1 MRVASL
7 INKITDETTQVKNK
21 YTKMYLKYI
30 YFMISIQQIHLHRN
44 VLQNTQQL
52 YFYYTNLVY
61 SGSVKLEQ
69 LMLCLMHFNCAEVV
83 LKSN

>member
-1 MRVASL
+1 MRVAYL

-30 YFMISIQQIHLHRN
+30 YFMLSIQQMHLHMY

-69 LMLCLMHFNCAEVV
+69 LMLCLMFFNCAEVV

>member
-1 MRVASL
+1 MGVASL
-7 INKITDETTQVKNK
+7 INKITDKTTQVKNK

-30 YFMISIQQIHLHRN
+30 YFMMSIQQIHLHRN

-83 LKSN
+83 KSN

>member
-1 MRVASL
+1 M
-7 INKITDETTQVKNK
+7 KQPKWKK

-30 YFMISIQQIHLHRN
+30 YFMMGIQQIHLHRN
-44 VLQNTQQL
+44 VLQKTQQL

-83 LKSN
+83 KSN

>member
-1 MRVASL
+1 MRVAYL

-30 YFMISIQQIHLHRN
+30 YFMISIQQIHLHMY

-61 SGSVKLEQ
+61 SGSAKLEQ
-69 LMLCLMHFNCAEVV
+69 LILCLMHCNCAEVV
-83 LKSN
+83 KSN